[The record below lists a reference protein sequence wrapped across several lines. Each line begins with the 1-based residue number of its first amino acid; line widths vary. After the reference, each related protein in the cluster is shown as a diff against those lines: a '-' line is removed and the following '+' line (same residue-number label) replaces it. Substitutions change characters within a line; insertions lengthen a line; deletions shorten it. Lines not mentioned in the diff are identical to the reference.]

1 MTESKKTKVKLTRSA
16 KGIAACRKSDS
27 EGFRMI
33 PPAPSAKVESKPLKS
48 VCVKATL
55 RDCICGQAVGDA
67 LGVPYE
73 FKSRDSFE
81 CAGMDGYGTHD
92 QPAGTWSDDTSMA
105 LAICDS
111 CRELK
116 CIDINDIRERFV
128 SWFCDGAY
136 TCDGLFDIGNAT
148 AEALRIG
155 HGLAG
160 EWDNG
165 NGSLMRTIPLA
176 FVDAADDEIR
186 AVSAIT
192 HAHPTSTEAC
202 VAMVGAARSLIA
214 GTTAREV
221 ALVYGVDPDKPRTEV
236 RSGGY
241 VLDTFDAALWC
252 LANTS
257 NYRDCVLLAVNLGDD
272 TDTTGAVAGALAGIV
287 YGVEGIPA
295 EWLSSLRGKDI
306 IERCLF

>member
-1 MTESKKTKVKLTRSA
+1 
-16 KGIAACRKSDS
+16 
-27 EGFRMI
+27 MI
-33 PPAPSAKVESKPLKS
+33 SPALSAKVESKPLKS
-48 VCVKATL
+48 VCEKATL

-111 CRELK
+111 YRELK
-116 CIDINDIRERFV
+116 RIDINDIREKFV
-128 SWFCDGAY
+128 SWFRDGAY

-165 NGSLMRTIPLA
+165 NGSLMRTIRSHSLMRRTTKSAQYPRLLMRTQHLPKRASRWSVPRVPLLR
-176 FVDAADDEIR
+176 V
-186 AVSAIT
+186 
-192 HAHPTSTEAC
+192 HPLEKWLWFTVLT
-202 VAMVGAARSLIA
+202 LINP
-214 GTTAREV
+214 GPKC
-221 ALVYGVDPDKPRTEV
+221 ALVVMCLI
-236 RSGGY
+236 RSM
-241 VLDTFDAALWC
+241 LRC
-252 LANTS
+252 
-257 NYRDCVLLAVNLGDD
+257 
-272 TDTTGAVAGALAGIV
+272 GALQIRRITVIV
-287 YGVEGIPA
+287 C
-295 EWLSSLRGKDI
+295 SLPSILETIRTQ
-306 IERCLF
+306 RA

>member
-1 MTESKKTKVKLTRSA
+1 MTEVKKTKVKLTRSA
-16 KGIAACRKSDS
+16 KGIAARRKGDS
-27 EGFRMI
+27 ERLRMI
-33 PPAPSAKVESKPLKS
+33 SPVPSVKAESKPLKS
-48 VCVKATL
+48 VCAKATL

-111 CRELK
+111 YRELK
-116 CIDINDIRERFV
+116 RIDINDIREKFV
-128 SWFCDGAY
+128 SWFRDGAY

-202 VAMVGAARSLIA
+202 VAMVGAARPLLRVRPLEKWLWFTVLNLINP
-214 GTTAREV
+214 GPKY
-221 ALVYGVDPDKPRTEV
+221 ALVAMCLI
-236 RSGGY
+236 RSK
-241 VLDTFDAALWC
+241 LRC
-252 LANTS
+252 
-257 NYRDCVLLAVNLGDD
+257 
-272 TDTTGAVAGALAGIV
+272 GALQIRRITVIAC
-287 YGVEGIPA
+287 
-295 EWLSSLRGKDI
+295 SLPSILETIRTRRAQLLELLPVSFTVLRESQPNGST
-306 IERCLF
+306 L